1 MKFKNVAV
9 VFIGTDKYLKFLL
22 VGMSLVKRS

>member
-9 VFIGTDKYLKFLL
+9 IFIGTDKYLKFLPNWYE
-22 VGMSLVKRS
+22 SCEEK